1 MTSHAQFAE
10 ITSLTDDPV
19 RRVAAGPEPAA
30 PCAIASQITGVRAFI
45 VMGKA

>member
-30 PCAIASQITGVRAFI
+30 PCAITGLRAFI
-45 VMGKA
+45 VMGTA